1 MKQIH
6 ILKRLGFTPTQTAS
20 ASALLAVSFALTA
33 CGGGGGGG
41 ASLPPQAVVTGVT
54 ATRVLEG
61 DGPVN
66 NLLRFVVSMN
76 KSVEG
81 GQAGV
86 TVTFNASSITTS
98 IGENRTG
105 WAIGGACAPGSNVDF
120 DNKNQTVTFNQGDT
134 TELTVTVCSDTVFEP
149 NETLN
154 LTWSS
159 GTASGT
165 VTGTIVTDDAGGL
178 NGTGAQTT
186 LDGQAAF
193 GRDTNILTNAATDG
207 AFGFAFDKTSV
218 ASCMI
223 DKVTGLTWQRSFT
236 PGQTLTD
243 GQALATA
250 ANLANGGA
258 GLCGKKDWRIP
269 TVNEL
274 LSLMDFSLTGVT
286 SINAD
291 AFDVM
296 TGAYWSSETTANN
309 RWTVSASSGALAFSA
324 EGFQKS
330 VRLVT
335 GGEYVSGRS
344 RASACN
350 DTERYASFVNVG
362 SDVTVE
368 DKKTGLMW
376 KQCSEGATGSGCADF
391 GTTAT
396 SYTSAAAVSQRVNAV
411 NAAPATLGS
420 GHADWRLP
428 TVKEL
433 ASLVDRC
440 ASNNVAINLAYFPNT
455 KQASYVSATYDANAT
470 TLPWFVN
477 FSGGEIGPLFAGDW
491 STGLYLRLVRA
502 GQ

>member
-6 ILKRLGFTPTQTAS
+6 ILKRLGFITQTAS
-20 ASALLAVSFALTA
+20 ASAWLVVSFALTA
-33 CGGGGGGG
+33 CGGGGGG
-41 ASLPPQAVVTGVT
+41 ASLPAQAFVTGVT
-54 ATRVLEG
+54 AAQVLEG
-61 DGPVN
+61 SGSAN

-76 KSVEG
+76 QSVEG

-105 WAIGGACAPGSNVDF
+105 WAIGGTCAPGSNVDF
-120 DNKNQTVTFNQGDT
+120 DNKIQTVTFNQGDA

-159 GTASGT
+159 GTAYGT
-165 VTGTIVTDDAGGL
+165 VTGTIVNDDEGGL

-186 LDGQAAF
+186 LGGQAAF
-193 GRDTNILTNAATDG
+193 GRDTNILTTATTDG
-207 AFGFAFDKTSV
+207 AFGFVFDKTSA

-223 DKVTGLTWQRSFT
+223 DKVTGLTWERAGT
-236 PGQTLTD
+236 PGRTLTQ
-243 GQALATA
+243 GQDLATTANA
-250 ANLANGGA
+250 ADGGA
-258 GLCGKKDWRIP
+258 GLCGRKDWRIP

-296 TGAYWSSETTANN
+296 QGTYWSSEKTANN
-309 RWTVSASSGALAFSA
+309 QWTVTANTGVLAFLATSIP
-324 EGFQKS
+324 QT
-330 VRLVT
+330 VRLVS
-335 GGEYVSGRS
+335 GGEYSAGSS
-344 RASACN
+344 RATACN
-350 DTERYASFVNVG
+350 DSPRYKSFVNVG

-376 KQCSEGATGSGCADF
+376 KQCSEGATGASC
-391 GTTAT
+391 TVTNAT
-396 SYTSAAAVSQRVNAV
+396 PYFSKETVLKQLEDVNKAK
-411 NAAPATLGS
+411 ATLGA

-440 ASNNVAINLAYFPNT
+440 TINNLAINLAYFPNT
-455 KQASYVSATYDANAT
+455 QQASYVSATYDASAP
-470 TLPWFVN
+470 TLPWIVN
-477 FSGGEIGPLFAGDW
+477 FSGGEIFPLPAGLW
-491 STGLYLRLVRA
+491 LSGLYLRLVRA

>member
-20 ASALLAVSFALTA
+20 ASALMAVSFALTA

-54 ATRVLEG
+54 ATQVLEG

-154 LTWSS
+154 LSWSS

-165 VTGTIVTDDAGGL
+165 VTGTIVNDDAGGL
-178 NGTGAQTT
+178 NGTGALTT
-186 LDGQAAF
+186 LGGQAAF
-193 GRDTNILTNAATDG
+193 GRDTNILTKAAADG
-207 AFGFAFDKTSV
+207 PLGFAFDKTSL

-223 DKVTGLTWQRSFT
+223 DKVTGLTWQRLFT
-236 PGQTLTD
+236 PGQTLAQ
-243 GQALATA
+243 GQALAVT
-250 ANLANGGA
+250 ANGGA

-291 AFDVM
+291 AFEVM
-296 TGAYWSSETTANN
+296 TGTYWSSEKNANN
-309 RWTVSASSGALAFSA
+309 GWTVAANSGAPAYFA
-324 EGFQKS
+324 EGTPQS
-330 VRLVT
+330 VRLVS
-335 GGEYVSGRS
+335 GGEYASGRS
-344 RASACN
+344 RATACN
-350 DTERYASFVNVG
+350 DTARYASFVNVG

-376 KQCSEGATGSGCADF
+376 KQCSEGATGSGCA
-391 GTTAT
+391 GGIAT
-396 SYTSAAAVSQRVNAV
+396 SYTSVATVSQTVNAV
-411 NAAPATLGS
+411 NAAAATLGS

-440 ASNNVAINLAYFPNT
+440 ASNNVAINLAYFPGT
-455 KQASYVSATYDANAT
+455 KQASYVSATYDASAT

-477 FSGGEIGPLFAGDW
+477 FSGGEIGPLPAGQW
-491 STGLYLRLVRA
+491 SSGLYLRLVRA

>member
-54 ATRVLEG
+54 ATQVLEG
-61 DGPVN
+61 DGSAN

-236 PGQTLTD
+236 PGQTFAN

-250 ANLANGGA
+250 ATGVNACN
-258 GLCGKKDWRIP
+258 KTDWRIP

-274 LSLMDFSLTGVT
+274 LSLMDFSLIGVT

-296 TGAYWSSETTANN
+296 TGDYWSSEKTANN
-309 RWTVSASSGALAFSA
+309 QWTVAANSGALAFDAVSTL
-324 EGFQKS
+324 KN
-330 VRLVT
+330 VRLVS
-335 GGEYVSGRS
+335 GGEYSADSS
-344 RASACN
+344 RATACN
-350 DTERYASFVNVG
+350 DSPRYKSFVNVG

-376 KQCSEGATGSGCADF
+376 KQCSEGATGSGCT
-391 GTTAT
+391 GGIAT
-396 SYTSAAAVSQRVNAV
+396 SYTSVTTVSQRVNAV

-420 GHADWRLP
+420 GHTDWRLP

-440 ASNNVAINLAYFPNT
+440 ASNNVAINWAYFPNT
-455 KQASYVSATYDANAT
+455 KQSSYVSATYDASAAT
-470 TLPWFVN
+470 MPWFVN
-477 FSGGEIGPLFAGDW
+477 FSGGEIGPLPAGQW
-491 STGLYLRLVRA
+491 SSGLYLRLVRA